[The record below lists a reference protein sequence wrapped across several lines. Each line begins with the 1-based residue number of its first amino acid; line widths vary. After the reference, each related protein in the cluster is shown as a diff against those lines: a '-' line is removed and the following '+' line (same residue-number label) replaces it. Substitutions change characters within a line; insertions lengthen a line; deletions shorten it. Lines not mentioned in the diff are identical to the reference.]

1 LDKLEELLQINI
13 NSIHALMSTHTLY
26 THRRIVALLL
36 TLLLNLKLK
45 YSNKK
50 ERLYPPKRMYGEEI

>member
-1 LDKLEELLQINI
+1 
-13 NSIHALMSTHTLY
+13 MSTHTLY